1 MANPVW
7 THLFLRTL
15 WGAALS
21 AVCLV
26 LTLAAWPIA
35 AAAPPVS
42 AGLDWT
48 REAGQEFRSWAQ
60 HPDRRFS
67 GNISGNFVIDPLVG
81 RPSYRD
87 YGVSAQRS
95 VEPESGRLTTYLVG
109 IAGLLLVQYAGVRRM
124 RAALASLASWPEE
137 TK

>member
-7 THLFLRTL
+7 TDLFLRTL

-26 LTLAAWPIA
+26 LTLAAWPTA
-35 AAAPPVS
+35 AGAPPVR

-48 REAGQEFRSWAQ
+48 REAGHELRSWAQ
-60 HPDRRFS
+60 QQDGRFS
-67 GNISGNFVIDPLVG
+67 GNVSGNFIIGLPVG
-81 RPSYRD
+81 RPNHGD
-87 YGVSAQRS
+87 YGMSAPHA

-124 RAALASLASWPEE
+124 RAALASLASWPEN